1 MIHLELHVWPPEVD
15 KVEAI
20 LKKIKDLRQAEKAL
34 APHNWFV
41 NAQKEIDAALTQCYT
56 DLGREIYQAVE
67 KQESK

>member
-20 LKKIKDLRQAEKAL
+20 LKKIKDLRQAEEAL
-34 APHNWFV
+34 VPNHWFL
-41 NAQKEIDAALTQCYT
+41 NAKKEIDTALTQCYE
-56 DLGREIYQAVE
+56 DLGRAIYQAVE